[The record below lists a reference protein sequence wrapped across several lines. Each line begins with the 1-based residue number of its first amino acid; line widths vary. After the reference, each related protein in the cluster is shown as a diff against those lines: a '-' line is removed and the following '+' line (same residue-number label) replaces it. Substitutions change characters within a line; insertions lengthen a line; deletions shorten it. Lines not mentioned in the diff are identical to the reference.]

1 VTAPAPAAGISY
13 SIDGTTYTNTTGVFN
28 SVAPGNYN
36 VTVKNAAGCI
46 SSATAVVVMQHL
58 QHLQHQQL
66 WLPHQPT
73 CAQATGTITVSAP
86 APAAGI
92 SYSIDGTTYTNTT
105 GVFNSVAPGN
115 YNVTVKNAAGCIS
128 SATQLTV
135 DAAPSAPA
143 APTASATSPT
153 TCAQGNRNDHRD
165 CTCTCCR
172 NKLFY

>member
-1 VTAPAPAAGISY
+1 VT
-13 SIDGTTYTNTTGVFN
+13 
-28 SVAPGNYN
+28 
-36 VTVKNAAGCI
+36 
-46 SSATAVVVMQHL
+46 
-58 QHLQHQQL
+58 
-66 WLPHQPT
+66 
-73 CAQATGTITVSAP
+73 AP

-143 APTASATSPT
+143 APTALATSPT
-153 TCAQGNRNDHRD
+153 TCAQATGTITVSAPAPAAGISYSIDGTTYTN
-165 CTCTCCR
+165 TTEY
-172 NKLFY
+172 LIVWPLVIIM